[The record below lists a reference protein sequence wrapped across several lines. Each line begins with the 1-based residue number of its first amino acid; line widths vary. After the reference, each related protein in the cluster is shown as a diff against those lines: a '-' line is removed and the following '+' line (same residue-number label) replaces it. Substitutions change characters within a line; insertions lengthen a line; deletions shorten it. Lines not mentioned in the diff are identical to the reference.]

1 MRDRN
6 KGFSLVELLVT
17 VAVIAIGAS
26 IAIPSFTTLIRNNRA
41 DSDTGDFYRAL
52 NYARLEAINRGI
64 NVRVTPS
71 VAGATWVTSLN
82 VQIGAIMPPAA
93 GSLLLRVI
101 APMSPNSALSPS
113 TAVTYIEFNNL
124 GALAYPAAALTMV
137 YTNGSTSRNVGICLN
152 GRVILNGACP

>member
-6 KGFSLVELLVT
+6 KGFSLIELMVT

-26 IAIPSFTTLIRNNRA
+26 IAIPSFSTLIRNNRA

-52 NYARLEAINRGI
+52 NYARLEAINRGV
-64 NVRVTPS
+64 NVRITP
-71 VAGATWVTSLN
+71 ATTGATWVTSLN
-82 VQIGAIMPPAA
+82 VQTTSSPP
-93 GSLLLRVI
+93 SVLRVI
-101 APMSPNSALSPS
+101 APMSPGSALAPS
-113 TAVTYIEFNNL
+113 VTATYIEFNNL
-124 GALAYPAAALTMV
+124 GALAYPATALTMV